1 MLFKNEKYK
10 KDVRDVILVFFYL
23 GLIFIMFSSIFKYT
37 FFSIDVLVVGIVL
50 LSIGSGMII
59 IILYYYKK
67 YLQKQKI
74 KIRLERLLA
83 FYMIFGILVL
93 LSTIVILFSIK
104 IGVFD

>member
-37 FFSIDVLVVGIVL
+37 FFSIDVLVIGIVL

-59 IILYYYKK
+59 IILYYYVKTI
-67 YLQKQKI
+67 QKQKLMI
-74 KIRLERLLA
+74 SVERILA
-83 FYMIFGILVL
+83 FYMVLGIL
-93 LSTIVILFSIK
+93 ILFSTIILLFFNK
-104 IGVFD
+104 IGI